1 MSPDSD
7 HPSPPEGPALR
18 VVVADDHPVVRDGLA
33 ALLRFL
39 PGMTVVATVADGRA
53 AVRAAVTLR
62 PDVLVM
68 DIQMPGL
75 NGVDATVEISRM
87 APTVAILMLTMFDDD
102 ESVFAAMRAG
112 AAGYLLKG
120 AEQDQIIRAIRAVAA
135 GEAIFGPGIA
145 RRVRGYLSA
154 PNRPANT
161 TFPQLTTRE
170 RDVLDLLAA
179 GLPNAAISSR
189 LGVAGKTVSNH
200 ISSIFAKLQVASRAE
215 AADRARAAGLGHPD
229 QPAPGGY

>member
-1 MSPDSD
+1 MNNED
-7 HPSPPEGPALR
+7 PEPAVRALR

-33 ALLRFL
+33 ALLRFM
-39 PGMTVVATVADGRA
+39 PGMTVADTVADGRA
-53 AVRAAVTLR
+53 AVRAAVTLQ

-75 NGVDATVEISRM
+75 NGVEATAEITRV

-112 AAGYLLKG
+112 AAGYVLKG
-120 AEQDQIIRAIRAVAA
+120 AEQDQIIRAIRAVAE

-145 RRVRGYLSA
+145 RRVLGYLSG
-154 PNRPANT
+154 PGRPT
-161 TFPQLTTRE
+161 QTFPQLTARE
-170 RDVLDLLAA
+170 REVLDLLAA
-179 GLPNAAISSR
+179 GLPNTAIGNR
-189 LGVAGKTVSNH
+189 LGLASKTVSNH

-215 AADRARAAGLGHPD
+215 AADQARAAGLGRL
-229 QPAPGGY
+229 